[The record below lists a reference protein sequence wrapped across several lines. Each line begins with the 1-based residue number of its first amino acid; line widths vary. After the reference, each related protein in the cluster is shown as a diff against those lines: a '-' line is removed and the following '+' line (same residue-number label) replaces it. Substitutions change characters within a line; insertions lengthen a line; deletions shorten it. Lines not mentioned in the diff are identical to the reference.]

1 MEIFSHH
8 CFLVAFLALLG
19 EIIEMADGYKR
30 IRPYKYY
37 QPRPWR
43 RPRWYADHKSSKFY
57 HSKRISPE
65 DYYSR
70 RPSNNRYDSAR
81 DEFDG
86 RVENQPY
93 TILIQLPKREDK
105 YGDDNYVHKKRKY
118 EKISIPLY
126 DNENDYIYDES
137 DTDSKVVNL
146 NDKKVYIKMVKG
158 EHPKLQ
164 IQISRSDN
172 EGNIK
177 GTKILPILP
186 KIHENFTPSVQS
198 ETRAFT
204 PHENF

>member
-1 MEIFSHH
+1 MVS
-8 CFLVAFLALLG
+8 LTLSNPSNFLAPAPSQFSLILLLSAQFHG
-19 EIIEMADGYKR
+19 IKVGLRKIAKAGPDTGNESAPLRHPAQAYPASIVATTSDI
-30 IRPYKYY
+30 
-37 QPRPWR
+37 
-43 RPRWYADHKSSKFY
+43 
-57 HSKRISPE
+57 
-65 DYYSR
+65 
-70 RPSNNRYDSAR
+70 RYDSAR